1 MYSEALFRIRG
12 RSVAAFTLMYVAT
25 LATLPATRRCFV
37 TSHEYIPSPQPLLV
51 FYLNSEFYMSG
62 EMQFIWRNLKFK
74 DHKNKIYLFLFL

>member
-37 TSHEYIPSPQPLLV
+37 TSHEYIPSPQPILLL
-51 FYLNSEFYMSG
+51 FYLSCELCMFKATMS
-62 EMQFIWRNLKFK
+62 RTT
-74 DHKNKIYLFLFL
+74 